1 MFVRPTWATR
11 GLRVACAWPGLKSLS
26 VLCAPFKSSPGA
38 PSSVDTD
45 GAKCVGVG
53 VSAQRTRRGS
63 QLAYTCRLSSSGC
76 PPLLLTLSPSSG
88 PARFAYYGACRGRA
102 RPFGRL

>member
-1 MFVRPTWATR
+1 MNDNSHVPVMLDEVLTALQPRDG
-11 GLRVACAWPGLKSLS
+11 GLYVDGTL
-26 VLCAPFKSSPGA
+26 GA
-38 PSSVDTD
+38 PSSADSD

-63 QLAYTCRLSSSGC
+63 QPAYTCRLSSSGC